1 MSRYDVVSIMKDMTD
16 SLRKNINYTIE
27 NNPQSLSEMI
37 IYLDL
42 LDSWVVETN
51 DLEANIVLKEVCYD
65 LLTSLFIVSNGM
77 YRNGYIS
84 LRSALELGLS
94 FIYFVDNNYDFL
106 LWQKNEYDMKWAT
119 LKNYENGVVSKKY
132 LALFNN
138 QVDLEV
144 LINITENTYR
154 ECSEYV
160 HGKYEYMHTK
170 INEQNIIYNK
180 ENFEVWSQMFLMV
193 VKILIVFIGI
203 RFNNKI
209 EKLEED
215 KKIVMDEIIREF
227 KLAKVGV
234 YSE

>member
-1 MSRYDVVSIMKDMTD
+1 MKDMTD

-51 DLEANIVLKEVCYD
+51 ELEANIVLKEVCYD

>member
-51 DLEANIVLKEVCYD
+51 ELEANIVLKEVCYD

>member
-1 MSRYDVVSIMKDMTD
+1 MSRYDVVNIMKDMTD
-16 SLRKNINYTIE
+16 SLRVNINYTIE

-42 LDSWVVETN
+42 LDSWVAETN

-77 YRNGYIS
+77 YRNGYIN

-119 LKNYENGVVSKKY
+119 LKNYENGIVSKKY
-132 LALFNN
+132 LTLFNN
-138 QVDLEV
+138 KVDLDE
-144 LINITENTYR
+144 LINITENIYR
-154 ECSEYV
+154 QCSEYV

-180 ENFEVWSQMFLMV
+180 ENFDIWSQMFLMV

-215 KKIVMDEIIREF
+215 KKILMDEIIREF

>member
-51 DLEANIVLKEVCYD
+51 ELEANIVLKEVCYD

-209 EKLEED
+209 EKLEE
-215 KKIVMDEIIREF
+215 E
-227 KLAKVGV
+227 
-234 YSE
+234 